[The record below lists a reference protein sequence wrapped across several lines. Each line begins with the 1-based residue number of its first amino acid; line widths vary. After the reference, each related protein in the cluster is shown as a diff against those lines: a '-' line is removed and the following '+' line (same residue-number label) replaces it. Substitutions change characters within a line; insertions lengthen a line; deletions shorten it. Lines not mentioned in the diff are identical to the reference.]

1 MKPRKLSTIL
11 AGTQGDLARL
21 LDRAEKIA
29 GLTGL
34 VRDALP
40 EPVADHVVAASLRDG
55 CLTVLA
61 DSPVWAA
68 RLRFVDPA
76 LGERLKEF
84 GVSAERIQIRVRAPG
99 ERPDD

>member
-11 AGTQGDLARL
+11 AGTHGDLAKL
-21 LDRAEKIA
+21 LHRAEKIA

-40 EPVADHVVAASLRDG
+40 EPVAAHVVAASLRDG

-68 RLRFVDPA
+68 RLRYVDPG
-76 LGERLKEF
+76 LGKRLEEF
-84 GVSAERIQIRVRAPG
+84 GVTAERIKIRVRAPG
-99 ERPDD
+99 DRPGD